1 MWVITAS
8 KGIEHQRDN
17 KILDILE
24 EKPNFQFLSKRV
36 RGNSKYSTTPI
47 VEYAIIFKTESGAL
61 RLIKN
66 FNSDTNKSYFTNK
79 FSWIKDYVL
88 SVRKLT
94 KEEWE
99 RFINFEISRLD
110 NKYQKQRSKLLDKKN
125 QYK

>member
-36 RGNSKYSTTPI
+36 HGNSKYSTTPI

-66 FNSDTNKSYFTNK
+66 FNSDTNKSYFTSK

>member
-47 VEYAIIFKTESGAL
+47 VEYAVIFKTESGAL

-66 FNSDTNKSYFTNK
+66 FNSDTNKSYFTSK

-88 SVRKLT
+88 SVRKIT

>member
-47 VEYAIIFKTESGAL
+47 VEYAVIFKTESGAL

-66 FNSDTNKSYFTNK
+66 FNSDTNKSYFTSK

-110 NKYQKQRSKLLDKKN
+110 NKYQKQRYKLLDKKN

>member
-1 MWVITAS
+1 MPRLVLISTHIS
-8 KGIEHQRDN
+8 T
-17 KILDILE
+17 
-24 EKPNFQFLSKRV
+24 
-36 RGNSKYSTTPI
+36 NSN
-47 VEYAIIFKTESGAL
+47 GL
-61 RLIKN
+61 QCLCLIKN

>member
-1 MWVITAS
+1 MWVITVS

-47 VEYAIIFKTESGAL
+47 VEYAVIFKTESGAL

-66 FNSDTNKSYFTNK
+66 FNSDTNKSYFTSK

>member
-66 FNSDTNKSYFTNK
+66 FNSDTNKSYFTSK

-110 NKYQKQRSKLLDKKN
+110 NKYQKQRYKLLDKKN